1 MPTLKEYLTELQAS
15 KAQLMNGPNGK
26 WISYTV
32 NDIIHSMPVG
42 RSISSQSAMLN
53 DMNVLVTEDG
63 QPIAT
68 ANVYEVV
75 DTLEI

>member
-1 MPTLKEYLTELQAS
+1 MTTLKEYLTELQANRA
-15 KAQLMNGPNGK
+15 KLMNGPNGK

-32 NDIIHSMPVG
+32 NDIKHSMPVG

-53 DMNVLVTEDG
+53 DMNVLITEDG